1 MFTTNDYLIEALTPA
16 EQAKKL
22 GLKYLGFGRWGK
34 IVNGVKKTTHKTTGD
49 KLVPVGKQKVVT
61 KPKTK
66 SAPKKQKIKVQKGE
80 PLVPW
85 HVPNTWGGADEE
97 TSLDRLKR
105 RRERYAEEQGL
116 KDEWERPDEVV
127 QEAKSHYARVQ
138 EIFGTSAETPNE
150 KAIRLQV
157 QKLGLKKANLQG
169 SLLQG
174 TLFVGPSGKVTH
186 AADFRTGKL
195 YKLKKP
201 FNPKTGQASDED
213 TKTGLLWRTIPDPS
227 RMMGN
232 IRMEDALADVR
243 EWVDD
248 QIFNQFQSRRE
259 SIYRTMDSL
268 IDRGNLRVTEVKE
281 LYRGVYFT
289 NKNID
294 YAKAFIKMIT
304 SGGTIELPPSGFT
317 TTLKVAMDFANIG
330 DPQVSVVLRALP
342 PKKGF
347 RAMHLA
353 GFPRNPHE
361 KESEVVTRSSKFQI
375 MSVLQQET
383 RRDKTIS
390 EPEGRLINVT
400 YTVQLQQL
408 EK

>member
-1 MFTTNDYLIEALTPA
+1 MFTTKDYLVETLTPA
-16 EQAKKL
+16 EQAKRL

-34 IVNGVKKTTHKTTGD
+34 VVNGKKVTTHKTEGD
-49 KLVPVGKQKVVT
+49 KLVPSKEKKVTT

-66 SAPKKQKIKVQKGE
+66 SAPQQKKVKIEKGE
-80 PLVPW
+80 QLLPW
-85 HVPNTWGGADEE
+85 HVPNPWAGADEE
-97 TSLDRLKR
+97 TSIERLAR
-105 RRERYAEEQGL
+105 RRERYAEGL
-116 KDEWERPDEVV
+116 GLSAEWSRPPEVV
-127 QEAKSHYARVQ
+127 KEAQSHWTQ
-138 EIFGTSAETPNE
+138 IDQLTHGPAETPNE

-157 QKLGLKKANLQG
+157 KALGLKRANLPG
-169 SLLQG
+169 SLLRG
-174 TLFVGPSGKVTH
+174 TLFIGPSGKVTH

-201 FNPKTGQASDED
+201 FNPKTGEPSEVDV
-213 TKTGLLWRTIPDPS
+213 TSGVIWTTPVDPA
-227 RMMGN
+227 RVD
-232 IRMEDALADVR
+232 RERVLKDVR
-243 EWVDD
+243 MWTDD
-248 QIFNQFQSRRE
+248 KVFDRITSQRLQIYE
-259 SIYRTMDSL
+259 TMDKL
-268 IDRGNLRVTEVKE
+268 IDQADLRVTEAKE

-294 YAKAFIKMIT
+294 YAKSFIKMIT

-330 DPQVSVVLRALP
+330 DPQVSVILRALP

-353 GFPRNPHE
+353 GIPRNAHE

-375 MSVLQQET
+375 MSVLEQET
-383 RRDKTIS
+383 RREKTIT
-390 EPEGRLINVT
+390 EPDGRLINVT